1 MKISAHFE
9 AISAYSRCLS
19 ALIREISAFSW
30 SVSALIRMISANR
43 DLVPTENIQ
52 HFTKVTTMSCCRP
65 SLSPQSNDRVS
76 ATQYDGVKLET
87 RRRLLVNEI
96 NTSTKTVLY
105 AQNIRKSFGTRGNV
119 QQVLKGINLR
129 VSEGEFVGIMGASGA
144 GKTTLLNVL
153 ATIDQTTEGTI
164 LIDEV
169 DISRMKDKELSA
181 FRRDK
186 LGFIFQDYNL
196 LDTLTVKENIL
207 LPVSLGKVGKEQA
220 EAEFNTIATI
230 LSITDHANKY
240 PHEISGGQKQRTSAA
255 RALIN
260 KPAMVFA
267 DEPTG
272 ALDSKSASSLL
283 GTLED
288 VNKKQ
293 GVTIMMVTHD
303 PLASSY
309 CSRVV
314 FLKDGMIYSELYKGD
329 KTRQAF
335 FQEILK
341 VQGILGGD
349 SIDSI

>member
-1 MKISAHFE
+1 M
-9 AISAYSRCLS
+9 
-19 ALIREISAFSW
+19 
-30 SVSALIRMISANR
+30 
-43 DLVPTENIQ
+43 DQ
-52 HFTKVTTMSCCRP
+52 H
-65 SLSPQSNDRVS
+65 
-76 ATQYDGVKLET
+76 
-87 RRRLLVNEI
+87 
-96 NTSTKTVLY
+96 KTVLH
-105 AQNIRKSFGTRGNV
+105 AQNIRKSYGTRGNV
-119 QQVLKGINLR
+119 QEVLKGIDLR
-129 VSEGEFVGIMGASGA
+129 VMEGEFVGIMGASGA

-153 ATIDQTTEGTI
+153 ATIDRTTEGSI
-164 LIDEV
+164 LIGDS
-169 DISRMKDKELSA
+169 DISKMKDRELSA

-207 LPVSLGKVGKEQA
+207 LPVSLGKMKKRVAEDQFKSIADILGIKELA
-220 EAEFNTIATI
+220 
-230 LSITDHANKY
+230 DKY

-260 KPAMVFA
+260 KPSMVFA

-288 VNKKQ
+288 VNKQ
-293 GVTIMMVTHD
+293 RGVTIMMVTHD
-303 PLASSY
+303 PVASSY

-314 FLKDGMIYSELYKGD
+314 FLKDGNIYSELYRGD

-341 VQGILGGD
+341 VQGVLGGD
-349 SIDSI
+349 SVDAL

>member
-1 MKISAHFE
+1 ME
-9 AISAYSRCLS
+9 
-19 ALIREISAFSW
+19 
-30 SVSALIRMISANR
+30 
-43 DLVPTENIQ
+43 Q
-52 HFTKVTTMSCCRP
+52 HTTI
-65 SLSPQSNDRVS
+65 LH
-76 ATQYDGVKLET
+76 
-87 RRRLLVNEI
+87 
-96 NTSTKTVLY
+96 
-105 AQNIRKSFGTRGNV
+105 AQNVRKSYGTRGNV

-129 VSEGEFVGIMGASGA
+129 VGEGEFVGIMGSSGA

-153 ATIDQTTEGTI
+153 ATIDRATEGSI
-164 LIDEV
+164 LIGGS
-169 DISRMKDKELSA
+169 DISGMKDAELSA

-207 LPVSLGKVGKEQA
+207 LPVSLGKMKKQVA
-220 EAEFNTIATI
+220 EAEFNAIADI
-230 LSITDHANKY
+230 LGIKDLAHKY

-260 KPAMVFA
+260 KPSMVFA

-283 GTLED
+283 GTMED
-288 VNKKQ
+288 VNKKR

-303 PLASSY
+303 PVASSY

-314 FLKDGMIYSELYKGD
+314 FLKDGNIYSELYRGD

-335 FQEILK
+335 FQDILS
-341 VQGILGGD
+341 VQGVLGGD
-349 SIDSI
+349 SVDTI

>member
-1 MKISAHFE
+1 M
-9 AISAYSRCLS
+9 
-19 ALIREISAFSW
+19 
-30 SVSALIRMISANR
+30 M
-43 DLVPTENIQ
+43 D
-52 HFTKVTTMSCCRP
+52 
-65 SLSPQSNDRVS
+65 
-76 ATQYDGVKLET
+76 QY
-87 RRRLLVNEI
+87 
-96 NTSTKTVLY
+96 KTVLH
-105 AQNIRKSFGTRGNV
+105 AQNVRKSYGTRGNV
-119 QQVLKGINLR
+119 QEVLKGIDLR
-129 VSEGEFVGIMGASGA
+129 VMEGEFVGIMGASGA

-153 ATIDQTTEGTI
+153 ATIDRTTEGSI
-164 LIDEV
+164 LIGES
-169 DISRMKDKELSA
+169 DISKMKDRELSA

-207 LPVSLGKVGKEQA
+207 LPVSLGKMKKRVAEDHFNSIADILGIKELA
-220 EAEFNTIATI
+220 
-230 LSITDHANKY
+230 DKY

-260 KPAMVFA
+260 KPSMVFA

-288 VNKKQ
+288 VNKER

-303 PLASSY
+303 PVASSY

-314 FLKDGMIYSELYKGD
+314 FLKDGNIYSELYRGE

-341 VQGILGGD
+341 VQGVLGGD
-349 SIDSI
+349 SVDAL

>member
-1 MKISAHFE
+1 M
-9 AISAYSRCLS
+9 
-19 ALIREISAFSW
+19 
-30 SVSALIRMISANR
+30 
-43 DLVPTENIQ
+43 DQ
-52 HFTKVTTMSCCRP
+52 H
-65 SLSPQSNDRVS
+65 
-76 ATQYDGVKLET
+76 
-87 RRRLLVNEI
+87 
-96 NTSTKTVLY
+96 KTVLH
-105 AQNIRKSFGTRGNV
+105 AQNIRKSYGTRGNV
-119 QQVLKGINLR
+119 QEVLKGIDLR
-129 VSEGEFVGIMGASGA
+129 VMEGEFVGIMGASGA

-153 ATIDQTTEGTI
+153 ATIDRTTEGSI
-164 LIDEV
+164 LIGDS
-169 DISRMKDKELSA
+169 DISKMKDRELSA

-207 LPVSLGKVGKEQA
+207 LPVSLGKMKKRVAEDQFKSIAAILGIKE
-220 EAEFNTIATI
+220 
-230 LSITDHANKY
+230 LANKY

-260 KPAMVFA
+260 KPSMVFA

-288 VNKKQ
+288 VNKQ
-293 GVTIMMVTHD
+293 RGVTIMMVTHD
-303 PLASSY
+303 PVASSY

-314 FLKDGMIYSELYKGD
+314 FLKDGNIYSELYRGD

-341 VQGILGGD
+341 VQGVLGGD
-349 SIDSI
+349 SVDAL

>member
-1 MKISAHFE
+1 M
-9 AISAYSRCLS
+9 
-19 ALIREISAFSW
+19 
-30 SVSALIRMISANR
+30 M
-43 DLVPTENIQ
+43 DQ
-52 HFTKVTTMSCCRP
+52 H
-65 SLSPQSNDRVS
+65 
-76 ATQYDGVKLET
+76 
-87 RRRLLVNEI
+87 
-96 NTSTKTVLY
+96 KTVLH
-105 AQNIRKSFGTRGNV
+105 AQNIRKSYGTRGNV
-119 QQVLKGINLR
+119 QQVLKGIDLR
-129 VSEGEFVGIMGASGA
+129 VMEGEFVGIMGASGA

-153 ATIDQTTEGTI
+153 ATIDRTTEGSI
-164 LIDEV
+164 LIGDA
-169 DISRMKDKELSA
+169 DISKMKDRELSA

-207 LPVSLGKVGKEQA
+207 LPVSLGKMKKRVAEDQFKSIADILGIKELA
-220 EAEFNTIATI
+220 
-230 LSITDHANKY
+230 DKY

-260 KPAMVFA
+260 KPSMVFA

-288 VNKKQ
+288 VNKQ
-293 GVTIMMVTHD
+293 RGVTIMMVTHD
-303 PLASSY
+303 PVASSY

-314 FLKDGMIYSELYKGD
+314 FLKDGNIYSELYRGD

-341 VQGILGGD
+341 VQGVLGGD
-349 SIDSI
+349 SVDAL

>member
-1 MKISAHFE
+1 M
-9 AISAYSRCLS
+9 
-19 ALIREISAFSW
+19 
-30 SVSALIRMISANR
+30 M
-43 DLVPTENIQ
+43 D
-52 HFTKVTTMSCCRP
+52 
-65 SLSPQSNDRVS
+65 
-76 ATQYDGVKLET
+76 QY
-87 RRRLLVNEI
+87 
-96 NTSTKTVLY
+96 KTVLH
-105 AQNIRKSFGTRGNV
+105 AQNVRKSYGTRGNV
-119 QQVLKGINLR
+119 QQVLKGIDLR
-129 VSEGEFVGIMGASGA
+129 VMEGEFVGIMGASGA

-153 ATIDQTTEGTI
+153 ATIDRTTEGSI
-164 LIDEV
+164 LIGES
-169 DISRMKDKELSA
+169 DISKMKDRELSA

-207 LPVSLGKVGKEQA
+207 LPVSLGKMKKRVAEDHFNSIADILGIKELA
-220 EAEFNTIATI
+220 
-230 LSITDHANKY
+230 DKY

-260 KPAMVFA
+260 KPSMVFA

-288 VNKKQ
+288 VNKER

-303 PLASSY
+303 PVASSY

-314 FLKDGMIYSELYKGD
+314 FLKDGNIYSELYRGE

-341 VQGILGGD
+341 VQGVLGGD
-349 SIDSI
+349 SVDAL